1 MRGVCRDNLPSYLD
15 EYMWRERYGQTTHES
30 FNKVLEHIAEKHPLP
45 WFCEALNIIHIYT

>member
-45 WFCEALNIIHIYT
+45 